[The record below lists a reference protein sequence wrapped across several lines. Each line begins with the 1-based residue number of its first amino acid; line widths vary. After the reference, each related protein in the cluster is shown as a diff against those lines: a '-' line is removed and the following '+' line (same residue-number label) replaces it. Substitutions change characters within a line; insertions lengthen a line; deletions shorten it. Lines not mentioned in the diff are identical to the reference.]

1 MVESCY
7 LKKIPKLI
15 LPVALKLT
23 AQCLAQP
30 DEPEQISTE
39 NDLSMKSALLEKMLF
54 KCQHFSFC
62 KSLQAIMEF
71 SSS

>member
-15 LPVALKLT
+15 FPVALKLT
-23 AQCLAQP
+23 AQHLVQP

-54 KCQHFSFC
+54 KCQYFSFC
-62 KSLQAIMEF
+62 KSLKVITEF